1 MIACEGVRE
10 LAQDYL
16 EGDLEPQERERLER
30 HLHACPSC
38 RKVVASYRELLAA
51 LAEPALPA
59 MRAGF
64 AAAVLAR
71 AAAAGRRR
79 RAWQA
84 VALAAAMFVIVGAGA
99 LLRWGGLPDALAAV
113 GDAAPSLDGGRAAW
127 DSVVEF
133 VEGVAASGGGWLR
146 VVPGGALALVLLAA
160 GVAAQLI
167 LAYRWRTLASPN
179 GSKQARVVQ

>member
-10 LAQDYL
+10 LAQAYL

-38 RKVVASYRELLAA
+38 RQVVASYRELFAA
-51 LAEPALPA
+51 LAEPALPEI
-59 MRAGF
+59 RANF
-64 AAAVLAR
+64 AAGVLAR
-71 AAAAGRRR
+71 AAAAERRR
-79 RAWQA
+79 RAWQTL
-84 VALAAAMFVIVGAGA
+84 ALAAALFVLVGAGV
-99 LLRWGGLPDALAAV
+99 LVRWGGLPGDLSDAT
-113 GDAAPSLDGGRAAW
+113 DAAPSLDGWRAAW

-133 VEGVAASGGGWLR
+133 VEGAAATGGDWLR
-146 VVPGGALALVLLAA
+146 VVPGGALAVVLLAA
-160 GVAAQLI
+160 GLAGQLI